1 MSRPRPLAVVSIAL
15 ISAVVF
21 LLLRV
26 SYRVVFGGAGGGGD
40 VLFDIPRYQLW
51 GVFSHILIGGDV
63 TASGLAGAVTSGL
76 PFAAVIVL
84 SGMVLAW
91 WDPRGLIL
99 TIPRLR
105 GGRNLVTALVIAMS
119 TLPVLVAVIRD
130 TRRAAA
136 RRRVRLGRRIILPVL
151 EKTLEHAVE
160 INGALVARG
169 VLGRK
174 DVEGSAG
181 GPGVAFN
188 RLMWPERGLHGL
200 DGAFVPGSL
209 SIITGQTGSGKTS
222 LLEVLAGL
230 HPQLEWQHAGEVLVS
245 RSGGLGYLPHRPC
258 GLFLSSTVRDEV
270 ALSLVLNGVARS
282 DARAQAL
289 VMLDTWGISHLA
301 RVHPSELSA
310 GEAVVVGLT
319 VLNASMPSILV
330 LDEPLRSLDPPRRR
344 DILDRLERLAQSGV
358 TVIMSDHRSL
368 ELEDHRGDFFT
379 VTSTGLSAGRY
390 HSPRSDSPVMIAR
403 PSPEPDVVA
412 RFEGLTASVDE
423 RRLFEQLQVDM
434 RRGQVTLLSGDNG
447 AGKTTLLELIADG
460 HLEKG
465 SVAYVPDEPRD
476 LFFTDS
482 VGAELAL
489 ADRSNGVSAGLT
501 RMTLKAILSGTWRED
516 ILHRLDST
524 HPRDLSRGQQM
535 ALAVAIQMSH
545 RPAVLA
551 LDEPTAGLDDAAVE
565 MLVAVLSCAMET
577 GAALL
582 IATQEPEVFS
592 ALKGTRLRL
601 HDGVLTDLAEVRP

>member
-1 MSRPRPLAVVSIAL
+1 
-15 ISAVVF
+15 
-21 LLLRV
+21 
-26 SYRVVFGGAGGGGD
+26 
-40 VLFDIPRYQLW
+40 
-51 GVFSHILIGGDV
+51 
-63 TASGLAGAVTSGL
+63 
-76 PFAAVIVL
+76 
-84 SGMVLAW
+84 
-91 WDPRGLIL
+91 
-99 TIPRLR
+99 
-105 GGRNLVTALVIAMS
+105 
-119 TLPVLVAVIRD
+119 
-130 TRRAAA
+130 
-136 RRRVRLGRRIILPVL
+136 
-151 EKTLEHAVE
+151 
-160 INGALVARG
+160 
-169 VLGRK
+169 
-174 DVEGSAG
+174 
-181 GPGVAFN
+181 
-188 RLMWPERGLHGL
+188 
-200 DGAFVPGSL
+200 
-209 SIITGQTGSGKTS
+209 
-222 LLEVLAGL
+222 
-230 HPQLEWQHAGEVLVS
+230 
-245 RSGGLGYLPHRPC
+245 
-258 GLFLSSTVRDEV
+258 
-270 ALSLVLNGVARS
+270 
-282 DARAQAL
+282 
-289 VMLDTWGISHLA
+289 
-301 RVHPSELSA
+301 
-310 GEAVVVGLT
+310 
-319 VLNASMPSILV
+319 
-330 LDEPLRSLDPPRRR
+330 
-344 DILDRLERLAQSGV
+344 
-358 TVIMSDHRSL
+358 MSDHRSL